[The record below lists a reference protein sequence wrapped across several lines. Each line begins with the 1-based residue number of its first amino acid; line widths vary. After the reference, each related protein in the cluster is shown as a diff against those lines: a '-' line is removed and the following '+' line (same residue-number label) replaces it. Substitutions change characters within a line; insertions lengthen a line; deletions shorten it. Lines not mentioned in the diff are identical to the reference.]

1 MNKVLQNLLY
11 SKQFPTE
18 EVVWMKKLS
27 AFTVA
32 ATFAGCFL
40 GAGYV
45 SGQEILQFFGSH
57 GENWVLG
64 LLVAVTFQ
72 FLLGTVILLLS
83 KSTGNVSM
91 DRIVV
96 KWNIPWLRNAMGV
109 LLTLF
114 LFTINVTMFAG
125 FGAMLQQLTALPA
138 FAGSVLLAALV
149 TCLALLGLRGM
160 VAAFSL
166 FVPILS
172 VTAVVIC
179 IAALTKYGIKPVQP
193 AGSNALLGGWAIS
206 AMTFVS
212 FNIFGSIGML
222 TPMGQFVRKNRTVY
236 LGIALGS
243 VVLTVIAAGI
253 VLAMNAYPESLTAE
267 LPMLAVASGLSPV
280 FGAVYAVMLFGGM
293 LGTALAG
300 TVAIDIYLQQK
311 LPAAKYKRRWM
322 LPLLSLLG
330 LVCSG
335 VGFSDLVGTVYPI
348 FGYCGL
354 ASIFCIFCHFFSICR
369 KRRKIP
375 DHA

>member
-1 MNKVLQNLLY
+1 
-11 SKQFPTE
+11 
-18 EVVWMKKLS
+18 MKKLS
-27 AFTVA
+27 TFTVA

-57 GENWVLG
+57 GGNWIFGLLTAVVFQFVLG
-64 LLVAVTFQ
+64 S
-72 FLLGTVILLLS
+72 VILLLA
-83 KSTGNVSM
+83 KRTGDVSM

-96 KWNIPWLRNAMGV
+96 MWNIPWLRRATGV

-125 FGAMLQQLTALPA
+125 FGAMLQQLTTLPA
-138 FAGSVLLAALV
+138 LAGSVLLAVLV

-179 IAALTKYGIKPVQP
+179 VTVLTKYGVKPVQ
-193 AGSNALLGGWAIS
+193 AAQSNSLLGGWAVS

-222 TPMGQFVRKNRTVY
+222 TPMGQFVQKKRTVF
-236 LGIALGS
+236 LGIGLGS
-243 VVLTVIAAGI
+243 AVLTVIAAGI
-253 VLAMNAYPESLTAE
+253 VLAMHAYPESLAAE

-293 LGTALAG
+293 LGTSLAG
-300 TVAIDIYLQQK
+300 TVAIDVYLQQK
-311 LPAAKYKRRWM
+311 IPAVKKKRHLLLPA
-322 LPLLSLLG
+322 LSLLG
-330 LVCSG
+330 LLCST
-335 VGFSDLVGTVYPI
+335 VGFSELVGTVYPI
-348 FGYCGL
+348 FGYCGFIAIL
-354 ASIFCIFCHFFSICR
+354 GIFIHFFTTC
-369 KRRKIP
+369 KKKKISP
-375 DHA
+375 